1 MTKLT
6 GMSVNMAPLC
16 ATLSSEKVKNFQF
29 VIDDKELEKQEG
41 REKEIKVYKIKDLS
55 KH

>member
-6 GMSVNMAPLC
+6 GISVNMTPLC
-16 ATLSSEKVKNFQF
+16 ATLLLEKPNNFSF
-29 VIDDKELEKQEG
+29 VIKREELEKQEG
-41 REKEIKVYKIKDLS
+41 REKEVKACQIKYFS